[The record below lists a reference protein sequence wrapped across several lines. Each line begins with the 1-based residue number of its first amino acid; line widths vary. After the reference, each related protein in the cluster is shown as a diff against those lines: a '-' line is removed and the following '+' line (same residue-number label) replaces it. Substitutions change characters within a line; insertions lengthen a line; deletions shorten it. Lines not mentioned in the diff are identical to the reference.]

1 MFYGIAGDLPLTETA
16 MPPVRKDNWLK

>member
-16 MPPVRKDNWLK
+16 MPHVRKDNWLK

>member
-16 MPPVRKDNWLK
+16 MSPVKKDNWLK